1 MSVNDSLTDADL
13 VRQIRAQR
21 PEAWEELIERFER
34 RLLAFAEQ
42 RLGDRGVA
50 EDVVQE
56 TFLGFLRALP
66 NYDANTPVETFL
78 FAIVSHKLK
87 DVLRQRGRRP
97 VFSAWDKG
105 DSSAPF
111 EPAGPARRASAMAR
125 SAERQVAEDRLL
137 AQTLRELVQ
146 TWYSRGEFERLA
158 CAELLF
164 VMGWPNKQVA
174 LELGISEQAVANH
187 KQFVVQK
194 LKSAGAKLPEIDWRR
209 MGLGG

>member
-1 MSVNDSLTDADL
+1 MNDTSTDTDL
-13 VRQIRAQR
+13 IRRIRAQQ
-21 PEAWEELIERFER
+21 PDAWEELIGRFER

-42 RLGDRGVA
+42 RLGDRGAA

-66 NYDANTPVETFL
+66 NYDPTTPVETFL

-97 VFSAWDKG
+97 VLSAWGQG
-105 DSSAPF
+105 DSAVTF
-111 EPAGPARRASAMAR
+111 EPTGPARRASALAR
-125 SAERQVAEDRLL
+125 SAERQSAEDRLL
-137 AQTLRELVQ
+137 AQTLRDLVQ
-146 TWYSRGEFERLA
+146 SWYSRGEFERLA

-174 LELGISEQAVANH
+174 AELGISEQSVANH

-194 LKSAGAKLPEIDWRR
+194 LKTAGAKLPDVDWRR
-209 MGLGG
+209 LGVGE